1 MGITERDD
9 SKMKRFLFF
18 LLIILFLWEMS
29 GMSPAT
35 ADAAAYPYGIIHEA
49 GSGKRMMPVI
59 GFIDSHK
66 VAEGQTLLEIARVYG
81 LGYNQMVLYHP
92 EIDPWLPETGTSID
106 IPSKWILP
114 PTVYEEVVINIP
126 EMRLYRFFKEH
137 DMVRTYPIG
146 IGREGFDTPITVAR
160 VVEIIENPSWTV
172 PPAAWE
178 KYGKKLIPPGP
189 DNPLGEY
196 WVGLTADGV
205 GIHGTNFPWGIGR
218 RVSHGCIRL
227 YPEHAKQF
235 HKEVEKGTIVEIL
248 YEPVKVGVRGNLVF
262 LEVHPDIYGRIPDM
276 ESHVW
281 SIIGRMGI
289 GDMVDPKIVRQSV
302 ASPKGVPVRI
312 NRES

>member
-1 MGITERDD
+1 
-9 SKMKRFLFF
+9 
-18 LLIILFLWEMS
+18 MS
-29 GMSPAT
+29 TAT
-35 ADAAAYPYGIIHEA
+35 ADAAAYPYRIVREA
-49 GSGKRMMPVI
+49 DSGKKRMPVI

-66 VAEGQTLLEIARVYG
+66 VAEGQTLIEIAREYG

-92 EIDPWLPETGTSID
+92 GIDPWLPETGTAID

-146 IGREGFDTPITVAR
+146 IGRKGFDTPITAAR

-172 PPAAWE
+172 PPAARE
-178 KYGKKLIPPGP
+178 KYDRKLIPPGP
-189 DNPLGEY
+189 DNPLGDY

-205 GIHGTNFPWGIGR
+205 GIHGTNFPWGVGR

-227 YPEHAKQF
+227 YPEHASQF
-235 HKEVEKGTIVEIL
+235 QKEVEKGTIVEIL
-248 YEPVKVGVRGNLVF
+248 YEPVKVGVRGKLVF

-289 GDMVDPKIVRQSV
+289 KDAVDPKIVRQSV

-312 NRES
+312 NREF